1 MAGSPR
7 EGATR
12 PVAARRRTAST
23 ATRRASAD
31 QPADPREPISRGAGA
46 RQRVL
51 QAALE
56 VLDDDGLPG
65 FTMEA
70 VARRAGASKATLYR
84 RWPTVGA
91 LMIDAMDATFRPF
104 PVPDTGRVD
113 ADVAQLLTAFVTLL
127 EHTPFPRLLAAF
139 IDAAERDSA
148 LATLHADL
156 TRRRR
161 EPLLVVLARARER
174 GQLPPDLDL
183 EVVTDLLAGPFFY
196 RRFIAHRPIP
206 PDLINDVITHVLTTP
221 YHATNRPTDRGPTKD
236 RPNDPD

>member
-1 MAGSPR
+1 MASSPR
-7 EGATR
+7 EGDKR
-12 PVAARRRTAST
+12 PAVSPAAGRPRAAST
-23 ATRRASAD
+23 ASQHAS
-31 QPADPREPISRGAGA
+31 ADPREPISRGAGA

-51 QAALE
+51 QAALQ

-91 LMIDAMDATFRPF
+91 LMIDAMDATFQPF

-139 IDAAERDSA
+139 IDAAERDPA
-148 LATLHADL
+148 LAALHADL

-174 GQLPPDLDL
+174 GQLPPDLDP
-183 EVVTDLLAGPFFY
+183 EVVTDLLTGPFFY

-206 PDLINDVITHVLTTP
+206 PDLINNVITRVLTTP
-221 YHATNRPTDRGPTKD
+221 PPHCQTDQPT
-236 RPNDPD
+236 

>member
-1 MAGSPR
+1 MASSPR
-7 EGATR
+7 EGGKR
-12 PVAARRRTAST
+12 PVISPATGRPRAAST
-23 ATRRASAD
+23 ASRHVS
-31 QPADPREPISRGAGA
+31 ADPREPISRGAGA

-51 QAALE
+51 QAALQ

-91 LMIDAMDATFRPF
+91 LMIDAMDATFQPF

-113 ADVAQLLTAFVTLL
+113 TDVAQLLTAFVTLL

-139 IDAAERDSA
+139 IDAAERDPA
-148 LATLHADL
+148 LAALHADL

-174 GQLPPDLDL
+174 GQLPPDLDP
-183 EVVTDLLAGPFFY
+183 EVVTDLLTGPFFY

-206 PDLINDVITHVLTTP
+206 PDLINDVITRVLTTP
-221 YHATNRPTDRGPTKD
+221 RHAAKQTNRPD
-236 RPNDPD
+236 